1 LRKSFGSNFIS
12 AFGAG
17 CSGDL
22 NHINVNKK
30 EPFKGMEV
38 SERIGATLGRAV
50 VQSST
55 NLPLVSRPS
64 FAVRSTVVMV
74 PLQQPTPQQLADT
87 HAKYDTLG
95 DPKTDFFEKVKG
107 MKILDLEKRGPAWPM
122 EVQAFRLDANT
133 AIVCLPCEVFAEL
146 GLATK
151 TQSPFRNTMVI
162 SICNDRPSYVP
173 TKKAFEEGSYEVT
186 NARAKPGAGEMLV
199 DAAVRLLRQ
208 LR

>member
-1 LRKSFGSNFIS
+1 
-12 AFGAG
+12 
-17 CSGDL
+17 
-22 NHINVNKK
+22 
-30 EPFKGMEV
+30 
-38 SERIGATLGRAV
+38 
-50 VQSST
+50 
-55 NLPLVSRPS
+55 
-64 FAVRSTVVMV
+64 MV